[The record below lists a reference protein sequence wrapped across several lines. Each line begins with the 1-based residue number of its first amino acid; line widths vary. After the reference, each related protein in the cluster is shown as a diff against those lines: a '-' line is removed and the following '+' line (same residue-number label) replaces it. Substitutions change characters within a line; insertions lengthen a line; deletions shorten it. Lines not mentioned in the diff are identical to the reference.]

1 MISWRLNLK
10 FLVEERHSPDKNNQI
25 RKPKSD
31 VQLTRAA
38 CTHVQLK
45 KFLAFGVRLLNKH
58 APDTFT
64 FPKRKSEKMNK
75 NLFVKELKTV
85 FHLDDVCLQKFMNNL
100 VGIFRGLV
108 SEFCSDIVRK

>member
-1 MISWRLNLK
+1 M
-10 FLVEERHSPDKNNQI
+10 
-25 RKPKSD
+25 
-31 VQLTRAA
+31 
-38 CTHVQLK
+38 QLK

-85 FHLDDVCLQKFMNNL
+85 FHLDDLCLQKFRNKL
-100 VGIFRGLV
+100 EYFEDWSV
-108 SEFCSDIVRK
+108 SFALISCANKYNVVVKLKKDYENRS